1 MTGANMTGA
10 NMTGANMTGANMTG
24 ANMTDANMTDAP
36 RNLVLAAL
44 ALAGLILAAC
54 STGSLWTKDGLTRE
68 ELTSDSKACLKET
81 DDYGFL
87 DFESASYPG
96 AGPGTESS
104 YSSRGSL
111 LQADLYR
118 LCMRQRGYSYKSAS
132 PPEATPEE

>member
-10 NMTGANMTGANMTG
+10 
-24 ANMTDANMTDAP
+24 P
-36 RNLVLAAL
+36 RNLVLGAL
-44 ALAGLILAAC
+44 ALAGLTLAAC
-54 STGSLWTKDGLTRE
+54 SAGSLWVKEGLTRE

-81 DDYGFL
+81 GDYGFL
-87 DFESASYPG
+87 DFESTSYPG

-118 LCMRQRGYSYKSAS
+118 LCMWERGYSYKRAS
-132 PPEATPEE
+132 PPEETPEE